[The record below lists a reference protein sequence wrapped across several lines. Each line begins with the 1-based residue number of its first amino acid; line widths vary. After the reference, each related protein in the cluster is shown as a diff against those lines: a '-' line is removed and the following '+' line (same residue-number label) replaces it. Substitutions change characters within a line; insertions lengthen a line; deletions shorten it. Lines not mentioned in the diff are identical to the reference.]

1 MPYLVAPDTVNLICG
16 GLDMNIKEAKQQIQ
30 NAITAYLMKDEFGEY
45 RIPLE
50 RQRPVFLIGAPGI
63 GKTAIMEQIAQD
75 TGISLVSYSMT
86 HHTRESVLGMP
97 QIVHRNYTG
106 ADFQISEYT
115 MSEIV
120 ATLYDT
126 IESTG
131 IKEGILFLDE
141 INCVAES
148 LAPVMLLFLQYKVL
162 GKHQI
167 PSGWVVC
174 TAGNPPKYNKSV
186 NEFDVVT
193 MDRLKRVD
201 VEPDFSIWKEY
212 AYKSHLHTA
221 IICYLETYED
231 DFYHVGFKSD
241 GNIETFVTA
250 RAWEDLSL
258 MMHLYEEGG
267 IDIDTTLI
275 AQYIQAPHIADKF
288 MQYYSEYVEYY
299 NKYFVDDILDGNVTE
314 ELINSA
320 RNAKGNEKRLL
331 FGMIIESVSMSM
343 KNSLE
348 MEKMLKQIHPLL
360 QDTICR
366 LNAGFSNREI
376 LSQHIM
382 KEQSTLEK
390 LTKARVISPS
400 NKRVMHWII
409 YNLGIYME
417 KTTQCRDNLRAVQ
430 CVVAEYDNSR
440 AKMKVITDK
449 AIKKMQNAFTFV
461 EAVYDN
467 GAELEMLYNELKL
480 NYHSCS
486 FMKKYGFEDYYGG
499 STSQADYSQIE
510 QLALDPTMRE

>member
-1 MPYLVAPDTVNLICG
+1 
-16 GLDMNIKEAKQQIQ
+16 MNIKEAKQQIQ

-86 HHTRESVLGMP
+86 HHTRESVLGLP

-106 ADFQISEYT
+106 ADFQVSEYT

-126 IESTG
+126 IEATG

-141 INCVAES
+141 INCVSET
-148 LAPVMLLFLQYKVL
+148 LAPVMLQFLQYKVL

-167 PSGWVVC
+167 PTGWVVC

-193 MDRLKRVD
+193 LDRLKKVE
-201 VEPDFSIWKEY
+201 VEPSFAIWKEY
-212 AYKSHLHTA
+212 AYKAQLHTA
-221 IICYLETYED
+221 ILCFLEGSES
-231 DFYHVGFKSD
+231 DFYHVGIDDNGTIDS
-241 GNIETFVTA
+241 FVTA

-275 AQYIQAPHIADKF
+275 AQYIQDADITARF
-288 MQYYSEYVEYY
+288 MQYYTDYVEYY
-299 NKYFVDDILDGNVTE
+299 NKYYVDDILDGNVTE
-314 ELINSA
+314 ELIMSA
-320 RNAKGNEKRLL
+320 KNAQGAEKRLL
-331 FGMIIESVSMSM
+331 FGMIIESVASSM
-343 KNSLE
+343 KESLE
-348 MEKMLKQIHPLL
+348 MEKMLKEIQPLL
-360 QDTICR
+360 QDTIIR
-366 LNAGFSNREI
+366 LNANFSNREI

-382 KEQSTLEK
+382 REQSTLEK
-390 LTKARVISPS
+390 LTRARVISPS

-409 YNLGIYME
+409 YNLGIYMD
-417 KTTQCRDNLRAVQ
+417 KTTKCRDNPRAVQ
-430 CVVAEYDNSR
+430 CVCQEFALSI
-440 AKMKVITDK
+440 AKMKSVTDK
-449 AIKKMQNAFTFV
+449 AIRKMQNAFTFV

-467 GAELEMLYNELKL
+467 GDELAFLYNELKI
-480 NYHSCS
+480 NAHAKK
-486 FMKKYGFEDYYGG
+486 FMKKYGFENYYGG

-510 QLALDPTMRE
+510 ALALDPNQRD